1 MYIIQ
6 VIFYWT
12 MSPATELRLFHS
24 LMHTDYESNLPR
36 GVYDFNTGPEIMTH
50 NL

>member
-24 LMHTDYESNLPR
+24 LMHTDYVCLS
-36 GVYDFNTGPEIMTH
+36 DFLDYVKKSGEAG
-50 NL
+50 LFS